1 MAATAKGELL
11 LRLTHTSLEEVIAVT
26 HQIATYTSGKKY
38 PSQERTKAFFILSL
52 RQEKSRNSLAFI
64 RD

>member
-26 HQIATYTSGKKY
+26 HRIATYNLRKDTH
-38 PSQERTKAFFILSL
+38 PSQERTKAFSTLS
-52 RQEKSRNSLAFI
+52 
-64 RD
+64 